1 MDSRAATEV
10 WMVPIPSLCLAHWR
24 ASEGRE
30 RARELEELGFSV
42 RFHPVDAGRLL
53 RILKDDPPE
62 AIVVDLSRSPS
73 QGRDLAV
80 ALRIHGATRF
90 TPLIFA
96 GGAHEKVAGV
106 RKVLPDAV
114 FVSWDEIGGSIR
126 EAIEHPLSNPIVPD
140 SALAGYSGTP
150 LPKKLGIREGMTVL
164 VARGPDGFRESLRPL
179 PDGARLVKRY
189 GGDVE
194 LILWFVR
201 SAGELEKGIEKW
213 ASRVGKGGI
222 WIIWPKKASGFSSDL
237 TQVTVRRIGLD
248 SGLVDYK
255 IASIDGTWSGLKF
268 ALRRKPRG
276 ED

>member
-1 MDSRAATEV
+1 
-10 WMVPIPSLCLAHWR
+10 MVPIPSLCLAHWK

-42 RFHPVDAGRLL
+42 RYHPVDAGRLL
-53 RILKDDPPE
+53 KILKDDPPE

-80 ALRIHGATRF
+80 ALRIRGATRF

-96 GGAHEKVAGV
+96 GGAPEKVAGV

-114 FVSWDEIGGSIR
+114 FASWDEIGGSIR
-126 EAIEHPLSNPIVPD
+126 ESLEQPPSSPIVPD

-150 LPKKLGIREGMTVL
+150 LPKKLGIKKGMSVVL
-164 VARGPDGFRESLRPL
+164 ARSPDGFQERLGPL
-179 PDGARLVKRY
+179 PEGARLVKRY
-189 GGDVE
+189 SGDVE

-201 SAGELEKGIEKW
+201 SAGELERGIDRW
-213 ASRVGKGGI
+213 VPRVGKGGI
-222 WIIWPKKASGFSSDL
+222 WIIWPKKASGVTSDL
-237 TQVTVRRIGLD
+237 TQNGVRRIGLD

-255 IASIDGTWSGLKF
+255 IASIDQTWSGLKF
-268 ALRRKPRG
+268 AIRRKRPA
-276 ED
+276 EK